1 MNVACYVLLRN
12 RDGAIR
18 ATFWSPKSARKMSQ
32 LLENEEFPGLR
43 AFSLL
48 QIGDSLEELFGT
60 VSLVR
65 VPPAGTSR
73 PR

>member
-1 MNVACYVLLRN
+1 MLVRN
-12 RDGAIR
+12 LDGAIR
-18 ATFWSPKSARKMSQ
+18 ATFWSPRSAQKMLR

-48 QIGDSLEELFGT
+48 KIEDSLEELFGI

-65 VPPAGTSR
+65 VPPAGTSASS
-73 PR
+73 